1 MSKRILIVE
10 DDRGIAEMVRNAV
23 VREGY
28 SADIAPDG
36 NTALSAYR
44 ETPPDL
50 VVLDRGLP
58 GMDGMGVLREIRR
71 NGHVPVLVLTAKDQE
86 DDKVAAFE
94 AGADDYMTK
103 PFGVRELLVRIRSL
117 FRRSP
122 QQQSSTAVVEHT
134 GLSIKVAERAVSI
147 DGKSIETTRTEF
159 DLLLLLASNPGVVF
173 SRERLLQE
181 VWGYSFEGYER
192 SVDSQVT
199 RLRKKI
205 EQDPK
210 EPRFIETVWG
220 VGYRFRVQETPH
232 A

>member
-1 MSKRILIVE
+1 MSKKILIVE
-10 DDRGIAEMVRNAV
+10 DDRGIAEMVKNAV

-28 SADIAPDG
+28 LADIAPDG
-36 NTALSAYR
+36 QSALSAYR
-44 ETPPDL
+44 AAPPDL

-58 GMDGMGVLREIRR
+58 GLDGMGVLREIRR
-71 NGHVPVLVLTAKDQE
+71 TGHVPVLVLTAKDQE
-86 DDKVAAFE
+86 DDKVQAFE

-122 QQQSSTAVVEHT
+122 TQTAAERVEHP
-134 GLSIKVAERAVSI
+134 GLSIQIAERTVTV
-147 DGKSIETTRTEF
+147 DGKPIETTRTEF
-159 DLLLLLASNPGVVF
+159 DLLLLLANNPGVVF

-205 EQDPK
+205 ETDPK

-220 VGYRFRVQETPH
+220 VGYRFRIQ
-232 A
+232 AA

>member
-10 DDRGIAEMVRNAV
+10 DDRGIAEMVRSAV

-36 NTALSAYR
+36 HAALSAYR
-44 ETPPDL
+44 AAPPDL

-71 NGHVPVLVLTAKDQE
+71 SGHVPVLVLTAKDQE
-86 DDKVAAFE
+86 DDKVQAFE

-122 QQQSSTAVVEHT
+122 QQTTPSAV
-134 GLSIKVAERAVSI
+134 
-147 DGKSIETTRTEF
+147 
-159 DLLLLLASNPGVVF
+159 
-173 SRERLLQE
+173 
-181 VWGYSFEGYER
+181 
-192 SVDSQVT
+192 
-199 RLRKKI
+199 
-205 EQDPK
+205 
-210 EPRFIETVWG
+210 
-220 VGYRFRVQETPH
+220 
-232 A
+232 